1 MKECDLTTSAKED
14 AKRLIRKKHGII
26 RTAEAIHAGIHP
38 RTLYGLRDA
47 GELVQMSR
55 GVYRLVDQQPIS
67 NIDIVTV
74 VSRIPRA
81 VICLVSALA
90 FHDITTQVPHTV
102 SIALEK
108 GAETPRLD
116 YPPITVHRFSGDA
129 LTQGI
134 QEHAV
139 DNVVVRVYSPEKTL
153 ADCFRFRNALGMDVV
168 LEALR
173 FYKARKQ
180 FNIGELLKYA
190 RICRVEKIMKP
201 YIEAML

>member
-1 MKECDLTTSAKED
+1 MKKRGPTASARED
-14 AKRLIRKKHGII
+14 AKRLIREKSGVI
-26 RTAEAIHAGIHP
+26 RTAEAIQAGVHP
-38 RTLYGLRDA
+38 RTLYELRDA
-47 GELVQMSR
+47 GELVQISR
-55 GVYRLVDQQPIS
+55 GVYRLTDQQPVS

-74 VSRIPRA
+74 ASRIPRA

-116 YPPITVHRFSGDA
+116 YPPMTVHRFSGDT

-134 QEHAV
+134 QEHTV
-139 DNVVVRVYSPEKTL
+139 DDVGVRVYSPEKTL
-153 ADCFRFRNALGMDVV
+153 ADCFRFRNKLGMDVV

-173 FYKARKQ
+173 LYKARKP
-180 FNIGELLKYA
+180 FDIGELLKYA
-190 RICRVEKIMKP
+190 RICRVENVMRP

>member
-1 MKECDLTTSAKED
+1 MKKRGPTASARED
-14 AKRLIRKKHGII
+14 AKRLIREKSGVI
-26 RTAEAIHAGIHP
+26 RTAEAIQVGVHP
-38 RTLYGLRDA
+38 RTLYELRDA
-47 GELVQMSR
+47 GELVQISR
-55 GVYRLVDQQPIS
+55 GVYRLTDQQPVS

-74 VSRIPRA
+74 ASRIPRA

-90 FHDITTQVPHTV
+90 FHDITTQIPHTI

-134 QEHAV
+134 QEHTV
-139 DNVVVRVYSPEKTL
+139 DDVGVRVYSPEKTL
-153 ADCFRFRNALGMDVV
+153 ADCFRFRNKLGMDVV

-173 FYKARKQ
+173 LYKARKP
-180 FNIGELLKYA
+180 FDIGELLKYA
-190 RICRVEKIMKP
+190 KICRVENVMRP

>member
-1 MKECDLTTSAKED
+1 MRKRGPTASARED
-14 AKRLIRKKHGII
+14 AKRLIREKSGVI
-26 RTAEAIHAGIHP
+26 RTAEAIQAGVHP
-38 RTLYGLRDA
+38 RTLYELRDA
-47 GELVQMSR
+47 GELVQISR
-55 GVYRLVDQQPIS
+55 GVYRLTDQQPVS

-74 VSRIPRA
+74 ASRIPRA

-90 FHDITTQVPHTV
+90 FHDITMQIPHTI

-134 QEHAV
+134 QEHTV
-139 DNVVVRVYSPEKTL
+139 DDVGVRVYSPEKTL
-153 ADCFRFRNALGMDVV
+153 ADCFRFRNKLGMDVV

-173 FYKARKQ
+173 LYRARKP
-180 FNIGELLKYA
+180 FSVGELLKYA
-190 RICRVEKIMKP
+190 KICRVENVMRP